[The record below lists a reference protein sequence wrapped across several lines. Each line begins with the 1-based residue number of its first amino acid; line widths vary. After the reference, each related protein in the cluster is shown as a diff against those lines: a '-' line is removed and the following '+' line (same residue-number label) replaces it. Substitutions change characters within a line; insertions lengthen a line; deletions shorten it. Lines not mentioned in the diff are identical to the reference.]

1 MKKTIFIAILV
12 IFAGV
17 LYFSGGLYYGWTGKY
32 ERAGSIKGKTIP
44 NEIISERTVNQNKS
58 AKAVGVKEPK
68 QILFGDLHVHTTFS
82 TDAFLWTLPMLN
94 GTGSAPMADACDYA
108 RYCSGI
114 DFWATTDHAE
124 ASTPRKWKET
134 KDLIRQC
141 SFASDNEESTD
152 VISFIGF
159 EWTQV
164 GAFPSDHYGHKNV
177 IFKDLEDEKV
187 AKRPIAASGV
197 AVNALRNNTD
207 NTDNDFRL
215 LGFTDLK
222 NWQEYANLQKF
233 LKELRD
239 VPFCDPNLS
248 SDQLPLD
255 CFEQARDPG
264 ELIRRLEEQSLD
276 PLVIPH
282 GSSWGFYTPPT
293 TSWDKQLKKEM
304 RPESFP
310 IIEVMSGHG
319 NTEEYRSYRQVI
331 GEIENPICP
340 SPTDNFLPSCWR
352 AGQII
357 ENRCLNAGLD
367 EKECST
373 RAEKARQVTA
383 NLGVGFHIAV
393 PGENSEDYLNSGQC
407 QDCFL
412 PAFNH
417 NPTTSV
423 QYGLAITNFDEGE
436 PINFNWGF
444 ISSSDNHRAR
454 PGTGYKP
461 VDRKTTT
468 ESAGARSE
476 YYRGL
481 LLPNQGQEAD
491 PNILPLTR
499 EEILA
504 SNAGFALTELERQQ
518 SFWTQGGLAAVH
530 SEGRN
535 RNAIWDAMERK
546 EIYGTSGPRILL
558 WFDEVSNQ
566 EINPMGS
573 SLSLSNN
580 PKFIVKAV
588 GSFKQKP
595 GCEDFV
601 MDGLPREKIDTL
613 CGGECYN
620 PSSERLNITRIEVIK
635 ITPQISSDEKVDDLI
650 QDPWLVLPCDGDN
663 GCEVEFEDPS
673 FIENDRQS
681 IYYVRAIQEPTD
693 TINGDNLR
701 CKYDSEGNCIE
712 VNPCWG
718 DYRVDSN
725 DACLSR
731 EEHRAWSSPI
741 YISKN
746 KS

>member
-1 MKKTIFIAILV
+1 MKKIIIILILFIFTG
-12 IFAGV
+12 IF
-17 LYFSGGLYYGWTGKY
+17 YFSGGLYYGWTGKL
-32 ERAGSIKGKTIP
+32 EETGNIAGKIIP
-44 NEIISERTVNQNKS
+44 SEIISQREVTQKNS
-58 AKAVGVKEPK
+58 AKALGIEEPK

-114 DFWATTDHAE
+114 DFWAITDHAE
-124 ASTPRKWKET
+124 ASTPRKWEAT

-141 SFASDNEESTD
+141 SFASDKQESTD

-164 GAFPSDHYGHKNV
+164 GAIPSEHYGHKNV
-177 IFKDLEDEKV
+177 IFRDLEDDKV
-187 AKRPIAASGV
+187 AKRTIAASGV
-197 AVNALRNNTD
+197 AVNALRNNAG
-207 NTDNDFRL
+207 NTSNGFEL
-215 LGFTDLK
+215 LGFTDLG
-222 NWQEYANLQKF
+222 NYQAYANLQAF
-233 LKELRD
+233 LNELND
-239 VPFCDPNLS
+239 VPFCDPNLPS
-248 SDQLPLD
+248 NKLPVD
-255 CFEQARDPG
+255 CFEEAKDPG
-264 ELIRRLEEQSLD
+264 ELMRRLEEQSLS

-293 TSWDKQLKKEM
+293 SSWDKQLKKEM
-304 RPESFP
+304 RPDSFK

-331 GEIENPICP
+331 GEIDNPICP
-340 SPTDNFLPSCWR
+340 NPTENFLPSCWR

-357 ENRCLNAGLD
+357 EARCLNAGLD
-367 EKECST
+367 KKECAL
-373 RAEKARQVTA
+373 RGKKARRVTA
-383 NLGVGFHIAV
+383 NLGVGFHLAV
-393 PGENSEDYLNSGQC
+393 PGERTEDYLNSGQC

-423 QYGLAITNFDEGE
+423 QYGLAITNFDDTE
-436 PINFNWGF
+436 PVNFNWGF

-454 PGTGYKP
+454 AGTGYKP

-468 ESAGARSE
+468 EAAGARSE

-481 LLPNQGQEAD
+481 LLPKPGSPD

-499 EEILA
+499 EELLA
-504 SNAGFALTELERQQ
+504 SNAGFQLTELERQQ

-530 SEGRN
+530 SEGRT

-558 WFDEVSNQ
+558 WFDEVSD
-566 EINPMGS
+566 EAINPMGS
-573 SLSLSNN
+573 SISLSSN
-580 PKFIVKAV
+580 PKFVVKAV
-588 GSFKQKP
+588 GAFKQKP
-595 GCEDFV
+595 GCEDYV
-601 MDGLPREKIDTL
+601 MNGLPREKIDTL

-620 PSSERLNITRIEVIK
+620 PSSERLKISRIEVIK
-635 ITPQISSDEKVDDLI
+635 ITPQISPEEDVADLI
-650 QDPWLVLPCDGDN
+650 QDPWLVLPCDSRN
-663 GCEVEFEDPS
+663 GCEVEFEDLS
-673 FIENDRQS
+673 FIEDNRQS

-701 CKYDSEGNCIE
+701 CKYDSDGNCIE

-725 DACLSR
+725 DACLSK

-741 YISKN
+741 YVFKN
-746 KS
+746 TN

>member
-1 MKKTIFIAILV
+1 MKRLALLILFLLLAGTTY
-12 IFAGV
+12 FAG
-17 LYFSGGLYYGWTGKY
+17 GIYYGWIGKL
-32 ERAGSIKGKTIP
+32 EQVGSIQGKMIP
-44 NEIISERTVNQNKS
+44 DIIISQRTETQIKS
-58 AKAVGVKEPK
+58 SKKIGVKEPK

-94 GTGSAPMADACDYA
+94 GSGSAPMADACDYA

-124 ASTPRKWKET
+124 ASTPRKWDQT

-152 VISFIGF
+152 VVSFIGF

-164 GAFPSDHYGHKNV
+164 GALPSEHYGHKNV
-177 IFKDLEDEKV
+177 IFKDLEDKKV

-197 AVNALRNNTD
+197 AVNALRNNAA
-207 NTDNDFRL
+207 NTSNSFQL

-222 NWQEYANLQKF
+222 NFQEYANLQTF
-233 LKELRD
+233 LKELRE
-239 VPFCDPNLS
+239 VPYCDPNLPS
-248 SDQLPLD
+248 NELPLD
-255 CFEQARDPG
+255 CFETAKDPG
-264 ELIRRLEEQSLD
+264 ELIRRLEEQSLS
-276 PLVIPH
+276 PLIIPH

-331 GEIENPICP
+331 GEIDNPTCP
-340 SPTDNFLPSCWR
+340 MPSENFLPSCWR

-357 ENRCLNAGLD
+357 ESRCLNAGLD
-367 EKECST
+367 KEECSS

-383 NLGVGFHIAV
+383 NLGVGFHLAV
-393 PGENSEDYLNSGQC
+393 PGEKTEDYLNSGQC

-423 QYGLAITNFDEGE
+423 QYGLAITNFDEEE
-436 PINFNWGF
+436 PVNFNWGF
-444 ISSSDNHRAR
+444 ISASDNHRAR
-454 PGTGYKP
+454 AGTGYKP

-468 ESAGARSE
+468 EAAGARSE
-476 YYRGL
+476 FYRGL
-481 LLPNQGQEAD
+481 LLPKPGPEEA
-491 PNILPLTR
+491 NILPLTR

-504 SNAGFALTELERQQ
+504 SNAGFQLTELERQQ

-535 RNAIWDAMERK
+535 RNAIWDAMEKK

-558 WFDEVSNQ
+558 WFDQVSDQ

-573 SLSLSNN
+573 TISLSNN
-580 PKFIVKAV
+580 PKFNVKAV

-601 MDGLPREKIDTL
+601 MEGLPREKIDTL

-620 PSSERLNITRIEVIK
+620 PSSERLKITRIEVVK
-635 ITPQISSDEKVDDLI
+635 ITPQISPNEDISDLI
-650 QDPWLVLPCDGDN
+650 QDPWLILPCDGEN
-663 GCEVEFEDPS
+663 GCEVEFEDPN
-673 FIENDRQS
+673 FIEDC
-681 IYYVRAIQEPTD
+681 YY
-693 TINGDNLR
+693 
-701 CKYDSEGNCIE
+701 
-712 VNPCWG
+712 
-718 DYRVDSN
+718 
-725 DACLSR
+725 LSLVQR
-731 EEHRAWSSPI
+731 NQIFFP
-741 YISKN
+741 
-746 KS
+746 